1 MCAEYMLTCY
11 LDWGRGHYFRES
23 FFAERIGELDDD
35 TLEEKAGEWRK
46 LLEAQPDSGQRAEE
60 KKDKGK
66 GRARQDVST
75 SAPLT
80 IFDSTTNEL
89 IDSDIITVMVE
100 QFRSAIVDG
109 VRYDPTEFKGENLG
123 EPGVEGSGGV
133 KPTLDE
139 KELCNRHGMA
149 MSSVLHFL
157 SRVFKRPE
165 KTISKF
171 CNLETLGFRQ
181 ESPWQLCLQVYERI
195 ICEDN
200 EDFGMYRYTQVE
212 LMLT

>member
-1 MCAEYMLTCY
+1 
-11 LDWGRGHYFRES
+11 
-23 FFAERIGELDDD
+23 
-35 TLEEKAGEWRK
+35 
-46 LLEAQPDSGQRAEE
+46 
-60 KKDKGK
+60 
-66 GRARQDVST
+66 
-75 SAPLT
+75 
-80 IFDSTTNEL
+80 
-89 IDSDIITVMVE
+89 MVE

-181 ESPWQLCLQVYERI
+181 ESPWQLCLQVYGRI

-200 EDFGMYRYTQVE
+200 EDFGMYRYTCCETTRMALFISFLFYLFLSIFLLVFHTKTQAR
-212 LMLT
+212 T